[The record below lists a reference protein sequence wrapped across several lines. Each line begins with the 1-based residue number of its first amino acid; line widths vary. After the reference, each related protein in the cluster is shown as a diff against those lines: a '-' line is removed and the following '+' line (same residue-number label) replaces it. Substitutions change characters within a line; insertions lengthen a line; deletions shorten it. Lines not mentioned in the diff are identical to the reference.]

1 MYIIIYHITISHKEK
16 YDDTFYNNQHV
27 LYNMTFSSLYL
38 PLRCHSQPTN
48 RLKIVQKSETQRDVI
63 IMGRYC
69 T

>member
-38 PLRCHSQPTN
+38 PTLSFSTNQPP
-48 RLKIVQKSETQRDVI
+48 
-63 IMGRYC
+63 
-69 T
+69 